1 MPREEKGMPEIFS
14 ASPVSQACRRVIAS
28 GPFSRGMAHCEGSE
42 ELILEEKRKKKQRK
56 EMI

>member
-42 ELILEEKRKKKQRK
+42 ELILEEKK
-56 EMI
+56 